1 MKFSNLI
8 SHILRGETQST
19 IHRSWFCPAA
29 GAADVG
35 KVFTFNNV
43 CEGVTAYS
51 YRQLVQPNLSFLNQL
66 EECFRSAPFNANL
79 WVAFDP
85 SWIGQNSAFVAFLLL
100 IYWVA
105 KIYSHCST
113 NWLFFPI
120 KIKW

>member
-8 SHILRGETQST
+8 SRILRGETQST

-35 KVFTFNNV
+35 KVFTVNNV

-51 YRQLVQPNLSFLNQL
+51 YRQLVQPNLSFLFYQL
-66 EECFRSAPFNANL
+66 DKYFRSVPFNANL

-85 SWIGQNSAFVAFLLL
+85 YWIGHNRAFVAFLLWL

-105 KIYSHCST
+105 KIYSHCFK
-113 NWLFFPI
+113 NNIFWL
-120 KIKW
+120 K